1 MEPDFD
7 LDVTFEERANEKLVA
22 SLSPADLA
30 AAIAKLPAEISAAA
44 HAVLVEKRTY
54 SDVSQALGLRQPE
67 LVRAV
72 HRAKLLISESK

>member
-7 LDVTFEERANEKLVA
+7 LDVTFEEQANEELVA
-22 SLSPADLA
+22 SLSAAELT

-54 SDVSQALGLRQPE
+54 SDVSQDLGLRQAE

-72 HRAKLLISESK
+72 HRAKLLISEGN